1 MDCALLKHLN
11 LAIIED
17 NDDICR
23 FLKDFFSSYFK
34 SVISFTDGSCN
45 LSIFN
50 DIHIVIL
57 DIMLPFEDGFSLCSK
72 IKLQNPELPIIFLT
86 AKNNI
91 DDKIKGITIADDYLV
106 KPFEPLELLARVNA
120 IVNKKY
126 PSIIEVRHLLFN
138 IHTKRLY
145 NKINNEEIL
154 LTDKQ
159 LNLFLY
165 FIHNKNVNLSKEQII
180 SHLWEDYGNYGNLS
194 VHIKHL
200 RDKIEI
206 NPQNP
211 TIIETI
217 YGYGYRLNCYPR

>member
-1 MDCALLKHLN
+1 MDCAMLKHLN
-11 LAIIED
+11 LVIIED
-17 NDDICR
+17 NEDICE
-23 FLKDFFSSYFK
+23 FLQDFFSNYFK
-34 SVISFTDGSCN
+34 SVICFKDGTCN

-57 DIMLPFEDGFSLCSK
+57 DIMLPFEDGFSLCSR

-91 DDKIKGITIADDYLV
+91 DDKIKGITMADDYLV
-106 KPFEPLELLARVNA
+106 KPFDPLELLARVNSIA
-120 IVNKKY
+120 NKKY
-126 PSIIEVRHLLFN
+126 HSIIEIKHLLFN
-138 IHTKRLY
+138 MQTKRLH
-145 NKINNEEIL
+145 NKLNNEEIF

-165 FIHNKNVNLSKEQII
+165 FIHNKNINLSKEQIM
-180 SHLWEDYGNYGNLS
+180 SYLWENYSTYGNLS

-200 RDKIEI
+200 RDKIEFD
-206 NPQNP
+206 PQKP

-217 YGYGYRLNCYPR
+217 YGYGYRLNY